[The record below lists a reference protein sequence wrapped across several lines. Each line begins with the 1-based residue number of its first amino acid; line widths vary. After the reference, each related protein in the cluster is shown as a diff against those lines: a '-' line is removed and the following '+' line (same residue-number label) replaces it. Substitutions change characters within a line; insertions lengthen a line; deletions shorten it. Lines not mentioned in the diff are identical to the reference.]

1 MGVLMSD
8 DDQADRN
15 EAAMR
20 EVMRQEQRRQRQ
32 EQAAANRAQGYARD
46 HRDGGRNR

>member
-1 MGVLMSD
+1 MSD

-15 EAAMR
+15 EEAMR
-20 EVMRQEQRRQRQ
+20 EVMRQEELRRLRQ
-32 EQAAANRAQGYARD
+32 EQAAAQRAQGYARD